1 MKPFRLVRKPSL
13 LFFVLCLSL
22 VVRSQDRLFVFSF
35 ILDEDFP
42 NFIVG
47 RCLELDSGLV
57 FKLSDLNQNGNHFEK
72 GVEYLSI
79 YYRPLGISG
88 ALKVKDQMTFN
99 LRGQSYQALVSPPN
113 ILVKPL
119 LEPVAE
125 ADVALVD
132 TLPAFTAINLQTKD
146 TLHISENLIKGYDF
160 LYVSVWA
167 HSCRPCIEDMPQFEI
182 FETTFKKRILFIHL
196 SSERNIEQAL
206 EVLNQVKP
214 PGIYAVCSESV
225 FSRLNVSGFPRGNL
239 YDKKG
244 KLMRS
249 FSHIT
254 PAFNYLMAHF

>member
-1 MKPFRLVRKPSL
+1 MLEKSWIFFAVFVVSL
-13 LFFVLCLSL
+13 PQAIY
-22 VVRSQDRLFVFSF
+22 SQSNFHIVHFTP
-35 ILDEDFP
+35 DEDFP
-42 NFIVG
+42 NFIIG

-57 FKLSDLNQNGNHFEK
+57 FKLSDLNKNGKHFEK
-72 GVEYLSI
+72 GMEYLSI

-88 ALKVKDQMTFN
+88 VSKVEDQMTFN
-99 LRGQSYQALVSPPN
+99 LFGQSYQVLVSPPN

-119 LEPVAE
+119 LESVAE